1 MKIYKW
7 FFIALFLNV
16 VLSTSLYSQ
25 GNPNPNH
32 SGYYNYKKTK
42 GNKQDSGKKY
52 NTAIKINPLLIIN
65 GDIPVLIERKIKDNI
80 TVEAGLGITFKDFI
94 FNSFY
99 KNPQASQLDL
109 QSVDTRQYPIGY
121 SLSFAA
127 KYYFSV
133 EEPNKVEGSYL
144 SAEVR
149 YRNYKSQ
156 ALKFDAN
163 ALSNSIS
170 PDDWV
175 NESRELTD
183 IKISYGNIQYISNR
197 FFMEFYSGIGIR
209 LRNIYHAYY
218 SDYTGL
224 TNTVLLHQQDIRPL
238 VSVGIKLGVAL

>member
-1 MKIYKW
+1 MIYKW
-7 FFIALFLNV
+7 FIIALLSIIIP
-16 VLSTSLYSQ
+16 STSLYSQ

-32 SGYYNYKKTK
+32 SGYYNHKKMK
-42 GNKQDSGKKY
+42 GNQQVSGKKY
-52 NTAIKINPLLIIN
+52 NAAIKINPLLIIN
-65 GDIPVLIERKIKDNI
+65 GDIPLLIERKIKDNL
-80 TVEAGLGITFKDFI
+80 TVEAGVGITFKDFI
-94 FNSFY
+94 FNSVY
-99 KNPQASQLDL
+99 KNPQASQLSLRSID
-109 QSVDTRQYPIGY
+109 SRQYPIGY
-121 SLSFAA
+121 SLSLAA

-133 EEPNKVEGSYL
+133 EEPNKVEGSYF

-170 PDDWV
+170 ADDWV

-183 IKISYGNIQYISNR
+183 IKISYGNIQYLSNR
-197 FFMEFYSGIGIR
+197 FFMEFYSGLGIR

-224 TNTVLLHQQDIRPL
+224 NNTVLLHQQDIRPL
-238 VSVGIKLGVAL
+238 VSVGIKFGVAL